1 MFWFRLA
8 AVHSIVRPLFWVC
21 YRRCLTK
28 FGIDV
33 AMATQIGG
41 GLYMPHGYVVINGTA
56 KIGKNVT
63 ILQYCTIGDEGAEI
77 EDGVAIGAGSSV
89 IGAVHIGK
97 NAVIGA
103 GAVVVKDIPDNAV
116 AVGVPARVIKI
127 REAAKQP

>member
-1 MFWFRLA
+1 
-8 AVHSIVRPLFWVC
+8 
-21 YRRCLTK
+21 
-28 FGIDV
+28 
-33 AMATQIGG
+33 
-41 GLYMPHGYVVINGTA
+41 MPHGYVVINGTA